1 MGVGEEPVEARGEGE
16 EVKSGDEEG
25 VGEAIGV
32 EDVDGVIKEGVGD
45 TERLGKGFGLGL
57 FCQ

>member
-1 MGVGEEPVEARGEGE
+1 MGVGEEPVEGSGEGDGGG
-16 EVKSGDEEG
+16 SGDNEG
-25 VGEAIGV
+25 IGEMIGV
-32 EDVDGVIKEGVGD
+32 EDVDGVIAEGVGD

>member
-1 MGVGEEPVEARGEGE
+1 MGVGEEPVEGSGEGE
-16 EVKSGDEEG
+16 EVKSDDEEG

-32 EDVDGVIKEGVGD
+32 EDVDGVIAEEVGD
-45 TERLGKGFGLGL
+45 IERLGKGFGLGL